1 MELFDFTDIDPFSD
15 GGLLLM
21 FGARRF
27 YHSSVR
33 KLVIA
38 FGSLFNDVRI
48 ARFNSDG
55 SIKETIRLPI
65 SYGP

>member
-1 MELFDFTDIDPFSD
+1 
-15 GGLLLM
+15 M

-48 ARFNSDG
+48 ARFNLTDRSKKQSDFPYHMDL
-55 SIKETIRLPI
+55 KRNFR
-65 SYGP
+65 

>member
-1 MELFDFTDIDPFSD
+1 
-15 GGLLLM
+15 M

-65 SYGP
+65 SYGPKEKFLRRLNEPRRS